1 LKDTLHSLMLN
12 VTRLTHSGRLH
23 EATAEIQR
31 AVGGMSKMRN
41 ATAEAPPF
49 AAAAPPSAA
58 STLRPEPHII
68 DMDLRF
74 IDDEMPILEAQT
86 NTVESPSARKTS
98 SIGRFVSG
106 SFANDAG
113 TRSFR
118 LYIPSAPQKQ
128 PMPLVVM
135 LHGCKQNPD
144 DFAAGTR
151 MNELAEAQGWL
162 VLYPAQQKTAN
173 RSGCWNW
180 FQESNQRRGSGEP
193 SIIAGMTREVMASH
207 GADPRRVYIAGL
219 SAGGAMA
226 AIMAT
231 TYPDLYAA
239 AGIHSGLPYAAA
251 SDLISALTAM
261 KHGPAP
267 RAVRRSAA
275 DAPHV
280 IPTIVFH
287 GDRDTTVHPG
297 NGDEVIARRRGNTSP
312 REATASSG
320 FEPEASVLQ
329 AKPGGHGYTR
339 TTHRDAS
346 GRIDAEHWVIHGA
359 AHAWSGGSASGSY
372 TDPRGPDA
380 SAEMLR
386 FFLEH
391 PQPPKV

>member
-1 LKDTLHSLMLN
+1 M
-12 VTRLTHSGRLH
+12 TRI
-23 EATAEIQR
+23 E
-31 AVGGMSKMRN
+31 
-41 ATAEAPPF
+41 EAP
-49 AAAAPPSAA
+49 AAREKPA
-58 STLRPEPHII
+58 
-68 DMDLRF
+68 
-74 IDDEMPILEAQT
+74 
-86 NTVESPSARKTS
+86 
-98 SIGRFVSG
+98 IGRFISG
-106 SFANDAG
+106 SFGNDAG

-118 LYIPSAPQKQ
+118 LYIPSGRRER

-162 VLYPAQQKTAN
+162 VLYPAQQTSAN
-173 RSGCWNW
+173 RLACWNW
-180 FQESNQRRGSGEP
+180 FQETHQKRGSGEP
-193 SIIAGMTREVMASH
+193 SIIAGMTREVIASH
-207 GADPRRVYIAGL
+207 GADPRRVYVAGL

-226 AIMAT
+226 AIMAA

-251 SDLISALTAM
+251 GNLMSALTAM

-267 RAVRRSAA
+267 RGGGRTAHDELHA
-275 DAPHV
+275 

-297 NGDEVIARRRGNTSP
+297 NGDEVIARRRGNTSR
-312 REATASSG
+312 REAAASSG
-320 FEPEASVLQ
+320 FGPEATVRQ
-329 AKPGGHGYTR
+329 AKQGGHGYTR
-339 TTHRDAS
+339 TTHRDVS
-346 GRIDAEHWVIHGA
+346 GAVDAEHWVVHGA
-359 AHAWSGGSASGSY
+359 AHAWSGGSPSGSY

-391 PQPPKV
+391 PQPAKV